1 MSEIVDNPPTQTH
14 ISVRDL
20 SVGYGERV
28 VQSDLNFD
36 IRRGSIFII
45 MGASGCGKSTV
56 LRALIGLLEPFAG
69 DVLYSHEDFWAAKP
83 EQREALTRRF
93 GVMYQGGA
101 LWSSMT
107 VAENVALPLEEHTNL
122 DATTIRQ
129 LAELKLALVG
139 LKGFEDYYPAQI
151 SGGMNKRVGVARALA
166 LDPEV
171 LFFDEPSAGLDPIS
185 SRRLD
190 DMLLALN
197 EGLGCTMVLVTHELD
212 SIFTIADDAILLDSH
227 AGTIIA
233 RGNPCELRDH
243 STDERVRRFLLRG
256 AS

>member
-69 DVLYSHEDFWAAKP
+69 NVLYSHEDFWAAKP

-107 VAENVALPLEEHTNL
+107 VAENVALPLEEHT
-122 DATTIRQ
+122 Q
-129 LAELKLALVG
+129 VVE
-139 LKGFEDYYPAQI
+139 Q
-151 SGGMNKRVGVARALA
+151 MGVTRSLHRRALGRYV
-166 LDPEV
+166 DRIG
-171 LFFDEPSAGLDPIS
+171 FD
-185 SRRLD
+185 R
-190 DMLLALN
+190 
-197 EGLGCTMVLVTHELD
+197 H
-212 SIFTIADDAILLDSH
+212 
-227 AGTIIA
+227 
-233 RGNPCELRDH
+233 
-243 STDERVRRFLLRG
+243 
-256 AS
+256 